1 MPCSR
6 IVSLLADYLEN
17 RLPPDVR
24 AALDRHV
31 AGCDACLRQLRS
43 YESTL
48 ALLRSLRDEDLPD
61 ELRCSLR
68 AFLDAGGEN

>member
-1 MPCSR
+1 MPCCR
-6 IVSLLADYLEN
+6 IVSLLADYLEG
-17 RLPPDVR
+17 RLAPAVR
-24 AALDRHV
+24 ADLDRHL

-48 ALLRSLRDEDLPD
+48 SLLRSLRDEDLPE

-68 AFLDAGGEN
+68 AFLDARERN